1 MLLCCANLSFYF
13 KTGTPA
19 GKERYYTRS
28 PRFKVRTYQVRAGF
42 STFTVQLSI
51 FVRHCGRLQAF
62 PTDGATEA
70 GFMPGLQ

>member
-13 KTGTPA
+13 ETGTPA
-19 GKERYYTRS
+19 GKERYYTRFRAS
-28 PRFKVRTYQVRAGF
+28 RCALIRYVRV

-62 PTDGATEA
+62 PTDGTTEA
-70 GFMPGLQ
+70 GFMPGLW